1 MMMIRIRMGIV
12 MMMGGSDQRW
22 HRLSF
27 SATLAIDHSRIHQ
40 DTTPIMLTT
49 AKITERQNDDY
60 HVLIKNL

>member
-1 MMMIRIRMGIV
+1 MMMMIRIRMEIV

-40 DTTPIMLTT
+40 DTTPMLMT
-49 AKITERQNDDY
+49 AIRQKDDDR
-60 HVLIKNL
+60 VLI

>member
-27 SATLAIDHSRIHQ
+27 SATLAIDHSRIRQ